1 MFRCH
6 TARGWLLRKAEKTE
20 TQGSENGLAGG
31 VCLSPTHREH
41 SGGEGKEWETADIK
55 EGYPDMHGE
64 MDAQGHCP

>member
-1 MFRCH
+1 MP
-6 TARGWLLRKAEKTE
+6 
-20 TQGSENGLAGG
+20 
-31 VCLSPTHREH
+31 VTHREH